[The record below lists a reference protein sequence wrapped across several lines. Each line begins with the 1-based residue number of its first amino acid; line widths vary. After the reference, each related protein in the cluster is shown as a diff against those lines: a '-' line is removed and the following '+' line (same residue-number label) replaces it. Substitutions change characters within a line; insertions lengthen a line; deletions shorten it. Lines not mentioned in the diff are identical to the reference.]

1 MKKLHGVMVSRYV
14 DLNRPVQSPAKDYV
28 APVLFISQRYS
39 RGPVW
44 PLDFIWHDIE
54 RLCCPI
60 HRTSGP
66 LGAFREC
73 FLELGRVTLRVFFRA
88 MYADEFEPVANVKDE
103 PITTDFMILN
113 CIVHFKS
120 PEFYNNP

>member
-1 MKKLHGVMVSRYV
+1 MVASYV
-14 DLNRPVQSPAKDYV
+14 DLNRLVRGPAKYYV
-28 APVLFISQRYS
+28 APVQFISQRYS
-39 RGPVW
+39 RGSVW
-44 PLDFIWHDIE
+44 PFDLIWHGIE
-54 RLCCPI
+54 SLCCPI
-60 HRTSGP
+60 NPISVP

-73 FLELGRVTLRVFFRA
+73 SLELGRVTLRVFFRA
-88 MYADEFEPVANVKDE
+88 MYADEFEPVANVKDK